1 MEIIINVIK
10 ISKIKNKI
18 SRVMKIKKLFI
29 LLFLGIMFPY
39 VSYAQIGYQVSLLNK
54 TTGKPRAN
62 VTVDAEVTITNS
74 DDEEIYKGTQRATSN
89 DLGVVQ
95 LKVGNQGTFKDVNW
109 NKIPFFIEVSVDG
122 TVIGKSQIL
131 TVPIAEA
138 AKYLAPGIDIED
150 LVGTWS
156 YEVGENVMQIV
167 FSKDGMGIYTDK
179 NGGYVYSKDFSYDI
193 EGKNIYVCSYTGLSI
208 LHYKNGAL
216 YKDDGGKYT
225 KQ

>member
-1 MEIIINVIK
+1 
-10 ISKIKNKI
+10 
-18 SRVMKIKKLFI
+18 MKIKKLFI

-109 NKIPFFIEVSVDG
+109 NKLPFFIEVSVDG

-138 AKYLAPGIDIED
+138 AKYLAPGIDIDD

-156 YEVGENVMQIV
+156 WKSYYGE
-167 FSKDGMGIYTDK
+167 
-179 NGGYVYSKDFSYDI
+179 VYSFTFRRDFSGTYNVDDREQQFTYEI
-193 EGKNIYVCSYTGLSI
+193 EGKNLMIYYSDRMSI
-208 LHYKNGAL
+208 LRYYK
-216 YKDDGGKYT
+216 GKFYT
-225 KQ
+225 DSEEVYTR

>member
-1 MEIIINVIK
+1 
-10 ISKIKNKI
+10 
-18 SRVMKIKKLFI
+18 MKIKKLFI

-109 NKIPFFIEVSVDG
+109 NKLPFFIEVSVDG

-150 LVGTWS
+150 IVGTWNNGS
-156 YEVGENVMQIV
+156 TTFYNNGTGVYVEKYDGGEWRTTFTYE
-167 FSKDGMGIYTDK
+167 
-179 NGGYVYSKDFSYDI
+179 I
-193 EGKNIYVCSYTGLSI
+193 EGKNVYICGKEYSEIY
-208 LHYKNGAL
+208 HYKKGVL
-216 YKDDGGKYT
+216 YGDRRLTKD
-225 KQ
+225 

>member
-1 MEIIINVIK
+1 
-10 ISKIKNKI
+10 
-18 SRVMKIKKLFI
+18 MKIKKLFI

-138 AKYLAPGIDIED
+138 AKYLAPGIDIDD

-156 YEVGENVMQIV
+156 WGYDYGES
-167 FSKDGMGIYTDK
+167 FTFRR
-179 NGGYVYSKDFSYDI
+179 DFSGTLNVKYGEEPSSYEKQFTYEI
-193 EGKNIYVCSYTGLSI
+193 EGKNLMIYYSDGMSI
-208 LHYKNGAL
+208 LRYHK
-216 YKDDGGKYT
+216 GKIYYAGSEQIYT
-225 KQ
+225 R

>member
-1 MEIIINVIK
+1 
-10 ISKIKNKI
+10 
-18 SRVMKIKKLFI
+18 MKIKKLFI

-89 DLGVVQ
+89 DFGVIQ
-95 LKVGNQGTFKDVNW
+95 LTVGNQRTFKDVNW
-109 NKIPFFIEVSVDG
+109 NKLPFFIEVSVDG

-138 AKYLAPGIDIED
+138 AKYLAPGIDIDD

-156 YEVGENVMQIV
+156 YGDIVDGGYARQIV
-167 FSKDGMGIYTDK
+167 FSKDGTGIRSEKKGD
-179 NGGYVYSKDFSYDI
+179 YVDSEDFSYDI
-193 EGKNIYVCSYTGLSI
+193 EGKNIYVCSNTELEI

-216 YKDDGGKYT
+216 YGDVKYT

>member
-1 MEIIINVIK
+1 
-10 ISKIKNKI
+10 
-18 SRVMKIKKLFI
+18 MKIKKLFI

-109 NKIPFFIEVSVDG
+109 NKLPFFIEVSVDG

-138 AKYLAPGIDIED
+138 AKYLAPGIDIDD

-156 YEVGENVMQIV
+156 YGDGNYVRQIV
-167 FSKDGMGIYTDK
+167 LSRDGKGIRSEK
-179 NGGYVYSKDFSYDI
+179 KGNYVDSEDFSYDI
-193 EGKNIYVCSYTGLSI
+193 EGNNIYVCTKIGLETI
-208 LHYKNGAL
+208 HYKNGAL
-216 YKDDGGKYT
+216 YGDVKYT
-225 KQ
+225 K

>member
-1 MEIIINVIK
+1 MRRIK
-10 ISKIKNKI
+10 L
-18 SRVMKIKKLFI
+18 MLAMFAM
-29 LLFLGIMFPY
+29 GIMYPL
-39 VSYAQIGYQVSLLNK
+39 VSFAQIGYQVSLLNDS
-54 TTGKPRAN
+54 TGEPRAN
-62 VTVDAEVTITNS
+62 VSVEAEVTITNS

-89 DLGVVQ
+89 DFGVIQ
-95 LKVGNQGTFKDVNW
+95 LTVGNQSTFKDVDW
-109 NKIPFFIEVSVDG
+109 SKLPFFIEVSVDG

-156 YEVGENVMQIV
+156 YEDGDYVRQIV
-167 FSKDGMGIYTDK
+167 FSKDGMGIRTEK
-179 NGGYVYSKDFSYDI
+179 KGEYVDSEDFSCDI
-193 EGKNIYVCSYTGLSI
+193 EGKNIYICTNSELET

-216 YKDDGGKYT
+216 YGDVKYT

>member
-1 MEIIINVIK
+1 MRRIK
-10 ISKIKNKI
+10 L
-18 SRVMKIKKLFI
+18 MLAMFAM
-29 LLFLGIMFPY
+29 GIMYPL
-39 VSYAQIGYQVSLLNK
+39 VSFAQIGYQVSLLNAS
-54 TTGKPRAN
+54 TGEPRAN
-62 VTVDAEVTITNS
+62 VSVEAEVTITNS

-89 DLGVVQ
+89 DFGVIQ
-95 LKVGNQGTFKDVNW
+95 LTVGNQSTFKDVDW
-109 NKIPFFIEVSVDG
+109 SKLPFFIEVSVDG

-156 YEVGENVMQIV
+156 YEDGDYVRQIV
-167 FSKDGMGIYTDK
+167 FSKDGMGIRTEKKGD
-179 NGGYVYSKDFSYDI
+179 YVDSEDFSYDI
-193 EGKNIYVCSYTGLSI
+193 EGKNIYICTNIGLET

-216 YKDDGGKYT
+216 YGDVKYT

>member
-1 MEIIINVIK
+1 M
-10 ISKIKNKI
+10 KNKI

-29 LLFLGIMFPY
+29 VLFMGIMFPY
-39 VSYAQIGYQVSLLNK
+39 VSYAQIGCQVSLLNK

-95 LKVGNQGTFKDVNW
+95 LKVGNQGTFKDVDW
-109 NKIPFFIEVSVDG
+109 SKLPFFIEVSVDG

-138 AKYLAPGIDIED
+138 AKYLAPGIGIDE
-150 LVGTWS
+150 LVGTWTYYSKRSEELYSLTFNNNCSGVRKTSYDEEGFS
-156 YEVGENVMQIV
+156 YEIVGNDILIYKSDSMSRFRYHNGKLYSDDEQI
-167 FSKDGMGIYTDK
+167 Y
-179 NGGYVYSKDFSYDI
+179 YR
-193 EGKNIYVCSYTGLSI
+193 
-208 LHYKNGAL
+208 
-216 YKDDGGKYT
+216 
-225 KQ
+225 

>member
-1 MEIIINVIK
+1 
-10 ISKIKNKI
+10 
-18 SRVMKIKKLFI
+18 MKIKKLFI

-109 NKIPFFIEVSVDG
+109 NKLPFFIEVSVDG

-138 AKYLAPGIDIED
+138 AKYLAPGIDIDD
-150 LVGTWS
+150 LVGGTWS
-156 YEVGENVMQIV
+156 WGSWEYFTFRRD
-167 FSKDGMGIYTDK
+167 FSGTRNAKDGEEQFTYE
-179 NGGYVYSKDFSYDI
+179 I
-193 EGKNIYVCSYTGLSI
+193 EGKNLMIYYSDRMSI
-208 LHYKNGAL
+208 LRYYK
-216 YKDDGGKYT
+216 GKFYT
-225 KQ
+225 AGSEQIYTR

>member
-1 MEIIINVIK
+1 
-10 ISKIKNKI
+10 
-18 SRVMKIKKLFI
+18 MKIKKLFI

-62 VTVDAEVTITNS
+62 VTVDAKVTITNS

-109 NKIPFFIEVSVDG
+109 NKLPFFIEVSVDG

-138 AKYLAPGIDIED
+138 AKYLVPGIDIED

-156 YEVGENVMQIV
+156 
-167 FSKDGMGIYTDK
+167 DGYSWTIQFFK
-179 NGGYVYSKDFSYDI
+179 NGTGIFKQYENPDSFTFDI
-193 EGKNIYVCSYTGLSI
+193 EGKNVYVCSENSDATGTF
-208 LHYKNGAL
+208 HYKNGKL
-216 YKDDGGKYT
+216 YGT
-225 KQ
+225 KGIFRKE

>member
-1 MEIIINVIK
+1 
-10 ISKIKNKI
+10 
-18 SRVMKIKKLFI
+18 MKIKKLFI

-109 NKIPFFIEVSVDG
+109 NKLPFFIEVSVDG

-131 TVPIAEA
+131 TVPLAEA
-138 AKYLAPGIDIED
+138 AKYLAPGIDIDD

-156 YEVGENVMQIV
+156 YGDIVDGGYARQIV
-167 FSKDGMGIYTDK
+167 FSKDGTGIRSEKKGD
-179 NGGYVYSKDFSYDI
+179 YVSSNDFSYDI
-193 EGKNIYVCSYTGLSI
+193 EGKNIYICTNIELET

-216 YKDDGGKYT
+216 YGDVKYT

>member
-1 MEIIINVIK
+1 MRAIK
-10 ISKIKNKI
+10 LLI
-18 SRVMKIKKLFI
+18 
-29 LLFLGIMFPY
+29 LFLFCLLLHRDMQ
-39 VSYAQIGYQVSLLNK
+39 AQIGYQVSLLNK

-109 NKIPFFIEVSVDG
+109 NKLPFFIEVSVDG

-150 LVGTWS
+150 IVGTWNNGS
-156 YEVGENVMQIV
+156 TTFYNNGTGVYVEKYDGGEWRTTFTYE
-167 FSKDGMGIYTDK
+167 
-179 NGGYVYSKDFSYDI
+179 I
-193 EGKNIYVCSYTGLSI
+193 EGKNVYICGEEHSGIY
-208 LHYKNGAL
+208 HYKNGVL
-216 YKDDGGKYT
+216 YGFGKLTKD
-225 KQ
+225 

>member
-1 MEIIINVIK
+1 MRAIK
-10 ISKIKNKI
+10 LLI
-18 SRVMKIKKLFI
+18 
-29 LLFLGIMFPY
+29 LFLFCLLLHIDMQ
-39 VSYAQIGYQVSLLNK
+39 AQIGYQVSLLNK

-109 NKIPFFIEVSVDG
+109 NKLPFFIEVSVDG

-150 LVGTWS
+150 IVGTWNNGS
-156 YEVGENVMQIV
+156 TTFYNNGTGVYVEKYDGGEWRTTFTYE
-167 FSKDGMGIYTDK
+167 
-179 NGGYVYSKDFSYDI
+179 I
-193 EGKNIYVCSYTGLSI
+193 EGKNVYICGKEYSRIY
-208 LHYKNGAL
+208 HYKNGVL
-216 YKDDGGKYT
+216 YGDGKLTKD
-225 KQ
+225 

>member
-1 MEIIINVIK
+1 
-10 ISKIKNKI
+10 
-18 SRVMKIKKLFI
+18 MKIKKLFI

-74 DDEEIYKGTQRATSN
+74 DDKEIYKGTQRATSN

-109 NKIPFFIEVSVDG
+109 NKLPFFIEVSVDG

-131 TVPIAEA
+131 TVPIAES
-138 AKYLAPGIDIED
+138 AKYLAPGIDIDD

-156 YEVGENVMQIV
+156 KKDPYGHVIQFV
-167 FSKDGMGIYTDK
+167 FLKDGMGIRTDI
-179 NGGYVYSKDFSYDI
+179 YVDDDVSSKDFSYDI
-193 EGKNIYVCSYTGLSI
+193 EGKNIYIYKNQVLKT

-216 YKDDGGKYT
+216 YDDGGKYT

>member
-1 MEIIINVIK
+1 MRRIK
-10 ISKIKNKI
+10 LMLAMF
-18 SRVMKIKKLFI
+18 VM
-29 LLFLGIMFPY
+29 GIMYPL
-39 VSYAQIGYQVSLLNK
+39 VSFAQIGYQVSLLNAS
-54 TTGKPRAN
+54 TGEPRAN
-62 VTVDAEVTITNS
+62 VSVEAEVTITNS

-89 DLGVVQ
+89 DFGVIQ
-95 LKVGNQGTFKDVNW
+95 LTVGNQSTFKDVDW
-109 NKIPFFIEVSVDG
+109 SKLPFFIEVSVDG

-156 YEVGENVMQIV
+156 YGDDDYVRQIV
-167 FSKDGMGIYTDK
+167 FSKDGTGIRSEKKGD
-179 NGGYVYSKDFSYDI
+179 YVDSEDFSYDI
-193 EGKNIYVCSYTGLSI
+193 EGKNIYVCSNTELEI

-216 YKDDGGKYT
+216 YGDVKYT